1 MDRAVSGAFVE
12 FMSQYTGFARRTR
25 QTLPD
30 QWEIASTAPTRDYVD
45 LAKTLLPELFPCGL
59 FTTRQKGVTPVY
71 TNPQKLPQN
80 GVLELRQ
87 QAGRWLKELRE
98 TRRLSQRGL
107 ADRVGAEYYT
117 FISQIEAGRGRIPPD
132 RYEAW
137 ATALDVEPKAFVQKL
152 LRYYDPLTHAI
163 VFGDV

>member
-1 MDRAVSGAFVE
+1 M
-12 FMSQYTGFARRTR
+12 M
-25 QTLPD
+25 
-30 QWEIASTAPTRDYVD
+30 
-45 LAKTLLPELFPCGL
+45 
-59 FTTRQKGVTPVY
+59 PVY

-98 TRRLSQRGL
+98 ARRLSQRGL
-107 ADRVGAEYYT
+107 ADKVGAEYYT

-137 ATALDVEPKAFVQKL
+137 AAALGVEPEPFVQTL

>member
-1 MDRAVSGAFVE
+1 VVKVQHGEKRVM
-12 FMSQYTGFARRTR
+12 
-25 QTLPD
+25 
-30 QWEIASTAPTRDYVD
+30 
-45 LAKTLLPELFPCGL
+45 
-59 FTTRQKGVTPVY
+59 PVY
-71 TNPQKLPQN
+71 TNPQKLPQS

-98 TRRLSQRGL
+98 SRRLSQRGL

-137 ATALDVEPKAFVQKL
+137 ASALGVEPKAFVQTL